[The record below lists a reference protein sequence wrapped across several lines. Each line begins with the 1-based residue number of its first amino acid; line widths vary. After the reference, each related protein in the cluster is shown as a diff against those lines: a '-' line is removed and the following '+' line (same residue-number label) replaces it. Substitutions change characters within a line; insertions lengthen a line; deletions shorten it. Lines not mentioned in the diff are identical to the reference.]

1 MVDLSI
7 VMLNYRRVTTIEKTG
22 MISIVSW
29 DNIGKTLGN
38 TFSASTKSGYFG
50 LTENRTQK
58 KHGELTH

>member
-7 VMLNYRRVTTIEKTG
+7 VMLNYQRVTTIEKSG

-38 TFSASTKSGYFG
+38 TFSASTKSAILG
-50 LTENRTQK
+50 
-58 KHGELTH
+58 